1 MEFIVKDC
9 NGVVLKEGDTVHL
22 TKSLKVK
29 GSASV
34 LKQGTS
40 VKNIKLTDNNEEIEG
55 KVNNQ
60 MMVLKTS
67 FVKKS

>member
-1 MEFIVKDC
+1 MELVVKDC
-9 NGVVLKEGDTVHL
+9 NGVVLKDGDTVHL

-34 LKQGTS
+34 LKQGAS
-40 VKNIKLTDNNEEIEG
+40 VKNIKLTNSADEIEG